1 MPLGAEL
8 EPQLSDSAAE
18 CDLTR
23 HDGIATVEVDST
35 QNICSKQVV
44 AETQNEAQF
53 NTKTFLLNDD
63 VYKPCIFMGVGCDVR
78 RVLATSSS
86 VATRLNFATNAS
98 LPPFSC
104 VVNPK
109 YHQVT

>member
-35 QNICSKQVV
+35 QNVRSKQVV
-44 AETQNEAQF
+44 AETQNEAH
-53 NTKTFLLNDD
+53 KTFFLNDD